1 METLKKNIQEVLEK
15 DFTKTYDIISMITEG
30 MKTADA
36 DEIETKIAM
45 QLSSAIGRWTDAR
58 QYAHKS
64 LTNLVR
70 AAEDHKRY
78 IESNFVVDSCF
89 IDSSRFESYVTEA
102 KIFEKEI
109 ATMLYMIDLNA
120 ADRSLMFEKISATIE
135 WK

>member
-1 METLKKNIQEVLEK
+1 
-15 DFTKTYDIISMITEG
+15 MITAG
-30 MKTADA
+30 MKNADT
-36 DEIETKIAM
+36 DIETKIAM

-64 LTNLVR
+64 LTNLIR

-89 IDSSRFESYVTEA
+89 IDSSKFDSYVTEA

>member
-1 METLKKNIQEVLEK
+1 MKLLQKNIQKVLSN

-30 MKTADA
+30 MKTADT
-36 DEIETKIAM
+36 DIETKIAM
-45 QLSSAIGRWTDAR
+45 QLSTAIGRWTDSR

-78 IESNFVVDSCF
+78 LESNFVVDSCF

>member
-1 METLKKNIQEVLEK
+1 MKLLQKNIQQVLSN
-15 DFTKTYDIISMITEG
+15 DLTKTYDIISMITAG
-30 MKTADA
+30 MKTADT
-36 DEIETKIAM
+36 DIETKIAM

-64 LTNLVR
+64 LTNLIR

-89 IDSSRFESYVTEA
+89 IDSSKFDSYVTEA

>member
-1 METLKKNIQEVLEK
+1 MKLLQKNIQQVLSN
-15 DFTKTYDIISMITEG
+15 DLTRTYDIISMITAG
-30 MKTADA
+30 MKNADT
-36 DEIETKIAM
+36 DIETKIAM

-64 LTNLVR
+64 LTNLIR

-89 IDSSRFESYVTEA
+89 IDSSKFDSYVTEA